1 MSGSKT
7 MSNSKKMINFMG
19 VRKVLGV
26 MSICLVIASIILLAT
41 RGLNLGLDFTGGT
54 NVVVESPA
62 DIDIAGARDTLEQAG
77 FEDAVVQQY
86 GSSRDLSIRV
96 PPQDGIEA
104 DQVGQR
110 VFQSLA
116 GGIDGLQLKQVEFVG
131 PQVGDEL
138 RDQSGLALLMA
149 LGLMLVYVWFRF
161 TNKFGIA
168 TVAALLHDVIIV
180 LGLFSLLRWPF
191 DLTVL
196 AAVLAL
202 IGYSLNDSIVVA
214 DRIRENFRNTRETDP
229 HLIVNGAINET
240 LTRTINTS
248 FTTML
253 VLVALFFFGGEVMR
267 AFSEALLVG
276 IFVGT
281 YSSIYVVAN
290 LLFTLGVSKDD
301 FLIPEKEEID
311 EMP

>member
-1 MSGSKT
+1 
-7 MSNSKKMINFMG
+7 MG
-19 VRKVLGV
+19 IRKVLGTI
-26 MSICLVIASIILLAT
+26 SIFLVVASIILLAT

-54 NVVVESPA
+54 TVVVEAPT
-62 DIDIAGARDTLEQAG
+62 DIDIAQVRKDLEQAG
-77 FEDAVVQQY
+77 FRDAVVQQY
-86 GSSRDLSIRV
+86 GSARDISVRV
-96 PPQDGIEA
+96 APQEGMEA
-104 DQVGQR
+104 DQVGHNVYR
-110 VFQSLA
+110 TLSSD
-116 GGIDGLQLKQVEFVG
+116 IDNLELKQVEFVG

-138 RDQSGLALLMA
+138 RDQSGLAMLMA

-161 TNKFGIA
+161 SNKFGIA

-180 LGLFSLLRWPF
+180 LGLFSLVRWPF

-229 HLIVNGAINET
+229 HVIVNGAISET
-240 LTRTINTS
+240 LSRTINTS

-290 LLFTLGVSKDD
+290 LLFTLGVSKED
-301 FLIPEKEEID
+301 FLVPEKEEID

>member
-1 MSGSKT
+1 MAT
-7 MSNSKKMINFMG
+7 PTKMINFMG
-19 VRKVLGV
+19 IRKVLGTI
-26 MSICLVIASIILLAT
+26 SIFLVVASIILLAT

-54 NVVVESPA
+54 TVVVEAPT
-62 DIDIAGARDTLEQAG
+62 DIDIAQVRKDLEQAG
-77 FEDAVVQQY
+77 FRDAVVQQY
-86 GSSRDLSIRV
+86 GSARDISVRV
-96 PPQDGIEA
+96 APQEGMEA
-104 DQVGQR
+104 DQVGHNVYR
-110 VFQSLA
+110 TLSSD
-116 GGIDGLQLKQVEFVG
+116 IDNLKLKQVEFVG

-138 RDQSGLALLMA
+138 RDQSGLAMLMA

-161 TNKFGIA
+161 SNKFGIA

-180 LGLFSLLRWPF
+180 LGLFSLVRWPF

-229 HLIVNGAINET
+229 HVIVNGAISET
-240 LTRTINTS
+240 LSRTINTS

-290 LLFTLGVSKDD
+290 LLFTLGVSKED
-301 FLIPEKEEID
+301 FLVPEKEEID

>member
-1 MSGSKT
+1 MPTPTKT
-7 MSNSKKMINFMG
+7 INFMG
-19 VRKVLGV
+19 IRKVLGTL
-26 MSICLVIASIILLAT
+26 SICLVVASIILLAT

-54 NVVVESPA
+54 TVVVEAPA
-62 DIDIAGARDTLEQAG
+62 DIDIAQVRQDLEEAG
-77 FEDAVVQQY
+77 FSDAVVQQY
-86 GSSRDLSIRV
+86 GSARDISVRV
-96 PPQDGIEA
+96 APQEGMEA
-104 DQVGQR
+104 DQVGQN
-110 VFQSLA
+110 VYQTLS
-116 GGIDGLQLKQVEFVG
+116 GGIDDLQLKQVEFVG

-138 RDQSGLALLMA
+138 RDQSGLAMLMA

-161 TNKFGIA
+161 SNKFGIA

-180 LGLFSLLRWPF
+180 LGLFSLVRWPF

-229 HLIVNGAINET
+229 HVIVNGAISET
-240 LTRTINTS
+240 LSRTINTS
-248 FTTML
+248 FTTIL

-290 LLFTLGVSKDD
+290 LLFTLGVSKED

>member
-1 MSGSKT
+1 
-7 MSNSKKMINFMG
+7 MG
-19 VRKVLGV
+19 IRKVLGTL
-26 MSICLVIASIILLAT
+26 SICLVVASIILLAT

-54 NVVVESPA
+54 TVVVEAPA
-62 DIDIAGARDTLEQAG
+62 DIDIAQVRQDLEEAG
-77 FEDAVVQQY
+77 FSDAVVQQY
-86 GSSRDLSIRV
+86 GSARDISVRV
-96 PPQDGIEA
+96 APQEGMEA
-104 DQVGQR
+104 DQVGQNVYR
-110 VFQSLA
+110 TLS
-116 GGIDGLQLKQVEFVG
+116 GGIDDLQLKQVEFVG

-138 RDQSGLALLMA
+138 RDQSGLAMLMA

-161 TNKFGIA
+161 SNKFGIA

-180 LGLFSLLRWPF
+180 LGLFSLVRWPF

-229 HLIVNGAINET
+229 HVIVNGAISET
-240 LTRTINTS
+240 LSRTINTS
-248 FTTML
+248 FTTIL

-290 LLFTLGVSKDD
+290 LLFTLGVSKED

>member
-1 MSGSKT
+1 
-7 MSNSKKMINFMG
+7 MG
-19 VRKVLGV
+19 IRKVLGTL
-26 MSICLVIASIILLAT
+26 SICLVVASIVLLAT

-54 NVVVESPA
+54 TVVVEAPA
-62 DIDIAGARDTLEQAG
+62 DIDIAQVRQDLEEAG
-77 FEDAVVQQY
+77 FSDAVVQQY
-86 GSSRDLSIRV
+86 GSARDISVRV
-96 PPQDGIEA
+96 APQEGVEA
-104 DQVGQR
+104 DQVGQN
-110 VFQSLA
+110 VYQTLSA
-116 GGIDGLQLKQVEFVG
+116 GIDDLQLKQVEFVG

-138 RDQSGLALLMA
+138 RDQSGLAMLMA

-161 TNKFGIA
+161 SNKFGIA

-180 LGLFSLLRWPF
+180 LGLFSLVRWPF

-229 HLIVNGAINET
+229 HVIVNGAISET
-240 LTRTINTS
+240 LSRTINTS
-248 FTTML
+248 FTTIL

-290 LLFTLGVSKDD
+290 LLFTLGVSKED

>member
-1 MSGSKT
+1 MSKAPA
-7 MSNSKKMINFMG
+7 KHINFMAP
-19 VRKVLGV
+19 RKVLGIL
-26 MSICLVIASIILLAT
+26 SIVLVVLSIALLAT

-54 NVVVESPA
+54 SVVVKSEQ
-62 DIDIAGARDTLEQAG
+62 DLDLDRVRGAVAERG
-77 FEDAVVQQY
+77 FSDAIVQQY
-86 GSSRDLSIRV
+86 GSAREVSIRV
-96 PPQDGIEA
+96 APTDGVEA
-104 DQVGQR
+104 DQVGGM
-110 VFQSLA
+110 VFEA
-116 GGIDGLQLKQVEFVG
+116 VNAEIDNLELLKVEFVG

-138 RDQSGLALLMA
+138 RDQSGLAMLMA

-180 LGLFSLLRWPF
+180 LGLFSLLQWHF

-196 AAVLAL
+196 AAILAL

-229 HLIVNGAINET
+229 GKIVNDSINEM

-248 FTTML
+248 FTTAL
-253 VLVALFFFGGEVMR
+253 VLLALFFFGGEVMR
-267 AFSEALLVG
+267 SFSEALLVG
-276 IFVGT
+276 IVVGT

-290 LLFTLGVSKDD
+290 LIFTLNVTKED
-301 FLIPEKEEID
+301 FLVVEKEEID

>member
-1 MSGSKT
+1 
-7 MSNSKKMINFMG
+7 MG
-19 VRKVLGV
+19 IRKVLGTL
-26 MSICLVIASIILLAT
+26 SICLVVASIILLAT

-54 NVVVESPA
+54 TVVVEAPA
-62 DIDIAGARDTLEQAG
+62 DIDIAQVRQDLEEAG
-77 FEDAVVQQY
+77 FSDAVVQQY
-86 GSSRDLSIRV
+86 GSARDISVRV
-96 PPQDGIEA
+96 APQEGMEA
-104 DQVGQR
+104 DQVGQN
-110 VFQSLA
+110 VYQTLS
-116 GGIDGLQLKQVEFVG
+116 GGIDDLQLKQVEFVG

-138 RDQSGLALLMA
+138 RDQSGLAMLMA

-161 TNKFGIA
+161 SNKFGIA

-180 LGLFSLLRWPF
+180 LGLFSLVRWPF

-229 HLIVNGAINET
+229 HVIVNGAISET
-240 LTRTINTS
+240 LSRTINTS
-248 FTTML
+248 FTTIL

-290 LLFTLGVSKDD
+290 LLFTLGVSKED

>member
-1 MSGSKT
+1 MAP
-7 MSNSKKMINFMG
+7 
-19 VRKVLGV
+19 RKVLGIL
-26 MSICLVIASIILLAT
+26 SIALVVISIALLAT

-54 NVVVESPA
+54 SVVVKSEQ
-62 DIDIAGARDTLEQAG
+62 DLDLDQVRGAVAERG
-77 FEDAVVQQY
+77 FSDAIVQQY
-86 GSSRDLSIRV
+86 GSAREVSIRV
-96 PPQDGIEA
+96 APTEGVEA
-104 DQVGQR
+104 DQVGGM
-110 VFQSLA
+110 VFEAVNAEISDLE
-116 GGIDGLQLKQVEFVG
+116 LLKVEFVG

-138 RDQSGLALLMA
+138 RDQSGLAMLMA

-180 LGLFSLLRWPF
+180 LGLFSLLQWHF

-196 AAVLAL
+196 AAILAL

-229 HLIVNGAINET
+229 GKIVNDSINEM

-248 FTTML
+248 FTTAL
-253 VLVALFFFGGEVMR
+253 VLLALFFFGGEVMR
-267 AFSEALLVG
+267 SFSEALLVG
-276 IFVGT
+276 IVVGT

-290 LLFTLGVSKDD
+290 LIFTLNVTKED
-301 FLIPEKEEID
+301 FLVVEKEEID

>member
-1 MSGSKT
+1 MPTPTKT
-7 MSNSKKMINFMG
+7 INFMG
-19 VRKVLGV
+19 IRKVLGAL
-26 MSICLVIASIILLAT
+26 SICLVVASIILLAT

-54 NVVVESPA
+54 TVVVEA
-62 DIDIAGARDTLEQAG
+62 ADDIDIAQVREDLEQAG
-77 FEDAVVQQY
+77 FDDAVVQQY
-86 GSSRDLSIRV
+86 GSTRDISVRV
-96 PPQDGIEA
+96 GPQDGMEA
-104 DQVGQR
+104 DQVGQNVYR
-110 VFQSLA
+110 ILSA
-116 GGIDGLQLKQVEFVG
+116 GIDDLELKQVEFVG

-138 RDQSGLALLMA
+138 RDQSGLAMLMA

-161 TNKFGIA
+161 SNKFGIA

-180 LGLFSLLRWPF
+180 LGLFSLVRWPF

-229 HLIVNGAINET
+229 HVIVNGAISET
-240 LTRTINTS
+240 LSRTINTS

-301 FLIPEKEEID
+301 FLEPEKEEID

>member
-1 MSGSKT
+1 MPTPTKT
-7 MSNSKKMINFMG
+7 INFMG
-19 VRKVLGV
+19 IRKVLGTV
-26 MSICLVIASIILLAT
+26 SICLVVASIILLAT

-54 NVVVESPA
+54 TVVVEAPS
-62 DIDIAGARDTLEQAG
+62 DIDIAQVRQDLEEAG
-77 FEDAVVQQY
+77 FSDAVVQQY
-86 GSSRDLSIRV
+86 GSARDISVRV
-96 PPQDGIEA
+96 APQEGVEA
-104 DQVGQR
+104 DQVGQN
-110 VFQSLA
+110 VYQTLSA
-116 GGIDGLQLKQVEFVG
+116 GIDDLQLKQVEFVG

-138 RDQSGLALLMA
+138 RDQSGLAMLMA

-161 TNKFGIA
+161 SNKFGIA

-180 LGLFSLLRWPF
+180 LGLFSLVRWPF

-229 HLIVNGAINET
+229 HVIVNGAISET
-240 LTRTINTS
+240 LSRTINTS
-248 FTTML
+248 FTTIL

-290 LLFTLGVSKDD
+290 LLFTLGVSKED

>member
-1 MSGSKT
+1 MPTPTKT
-7 MSNSKKMINFMG
+7 INFMG
-19 VRKVLGV
+19 IRKVLGTL
-26 MSICLVIASIILLAT
+26 SICLVVASIILLAT

-54 NVVVESPA
+54 TVVVEAPA
-62 DIDIAGARDTLEQAG
+62 DIDIAQVRQDLEEAG
-77 FEDAVVQQY
+77 FSDAVVQQY
-86 GSSRDLSIRV
+86 GSARDISVRV
-96 PPQDGIEA
+96 APQEGMEA
-104 DQVGQR
+104 DQVGQNVYR
-110 VFQSLA
+110 TLS
-116 GGIDGLQLKQVEFVG
+116 GGIDDLQLKQVEFVG

-138 RDQSGLALLMA
+138 RDQSGLAMLMA

-161 TNKFGIA
+161 SNKFGIA

-180 LGLFSLLRWPF
+180 LGLFSLVRWPF

-229 HLIVNGAINET
+229 HVIVNGAISET
-240 LTRTINTS
+240 LSRTINTS
-248 FTTML
+248 FTTIL

-290 LLFTLGVSKDD
+290 LLFTLGVSKED

>member
-1 MSGSKT
+1 M
-7 MSNSKKMINFMG
+7 
-19 VRKVLGV
+19 
-26 MSICLVIASIILLAT
+26 
-41 RGLNLGLDFTGGT
+41 
-54 NVVVESPA
+54 
-62 DIDIAGARDTLEQAG
+62 
-77 FEDAVVQQY
+77 
-86 GSSRDLSIRV
+86 
-96 PPQDGIEA
+96 
-104 DQVGQR
+104 
-110 VFQSLA
+110 
-116 GGIDGLQLKQVEFVG
+116 
-131 PQVGDEL
+131 GDEL
-138 RDQSGLALLMA
+138 RDQSGLAMLMA

-161 TNKFGIA
+161 SNKFGIA

-180 LGLFSLLRWPF
+180 LGLFSLVRWPF

-229 HLIVNGAINET
+229 HVIVNGAISET
-240 LTRTINTS
+240 LSRTINTS
-248 FTTML
+248 FTTIL

-290 LLFTLGVSKDD
+290 LLFTLGVSKED

>member
-1 MSGSKT
+1 MSG
-7 MSNSKKMINFMG
+7 SKKMINFMG
-19 VRKVLGV
+19 ARKVLGT
-26 MSICLVIASIILLAT
+26 MSICLVIGSIILLAT

-54 NVVVESPA
+54 NVVVESST
-62 DIDIAGARDTLEQAG
+62 DIDIAKARQTLEQAG

-96 PPQDGIEA
+96 PPQEGIEA

-110 VFQSLA
+110 VFQTLE
-116 GGIDGLQLKQVEFVG
+116 GKVGELQLKQVEFVG

-229 HLIVNGAINET
+229 HVIVNGAINET

-290 LLFTLGVSKDD
+290 LLFTLGVSKED

>member
-1 MSGSKT
+1 MSKAPA
-7 MSNSKKMINFMG
+7 KHINFMAP
-19 VRKVLGV
+19 RKVLGIL
-26 MSICLVIASIILLAT
+26 SIALVVISIALLAT

-54 NVVVESPA
+54 SVVVKSEQ
-62 DIDIAGARDTLEQAG
+62 DLDLDQVRGAVAERG
-77 FEDAVVQQY
+77 FSDAIVQQY
-86 GSSRDLSIRV
+86 GSAREVSIRV
-96 PPQDGIEA
+96 APTEGVEA
-104 DQVGQR
+104 DQVGGM
-110 VFQSLA
+110 VFEAVNAEISDLE
-116 GGIDGLQLKQVEFVG
+116 LLKVEFVG

-138 RDQSGLALLMA
+138 RDQSGLAMLMA

-180 LGLFSLLRWPF
+180 LGLFSLLQWHF

-196 AAVLAL
+196 AAILAL

-229 HLIVNGAINET
+229 GKIVNDSINEM

-248 FTTML
+248 FTTAL
-253 VLVALFFFGGEVMR
+253 VLLALFFFGGEVMR
-267 AFSEALLVG
+267 SFSEALLVG
-276 IFVGT
+276 IVVGT

-290 LLFTLGVSKDD
+290 LIFTLNVTKED
-301 FLIPEKEEID
+301 FLVVEKEEID

>member
-1 MSGSKT
+1 MPTPTKT
-7 MSNSKKMINFMG
+7 INFMG
-19 VRKVLGV
+19 IRKVLGTL
-26 MSICLVIASIILLAT
+26 SICLVVASIVLLAT

-54 NVVVESPA
+54 TVVVEAPA
-62 DIDIAGARDTLEQAG
+62 DIDIAQVRQDLEEAG
-77 FEDAVVQQY
+77 FSDAVVQQY
-86 GSSRDLSIRV
+86 GSARDISVRV
-96 PPQDGIEA
+96 APQEGVEA
-104 DQVGQR
+104 DQVGQN
-110 VFQSLA
+110 VYQTLSA
-116 GGIDGLQLKQVEFVG
+116 GIDDLQLKQVEFVG

-138 RDQSGLALLMA
+138 RDQSGLAMLMA

-161 TNKFGIA
+161 SNKFGIA

-180 LGLFSLLRWPF
+180 LGLFSLVRWPF

-229 HLIVNGAINET
+229 HVIVNGAISET
-240 LTRTINTS
+240 LSRTINTS
-248 FTTML
+248 FTTIL

-290 LLFTLGVSKDD
+290 LLFTLGVSKED

>member
-116 GGIDGLQLKQVEFVG
+116 GSIDGLQLKQVEFVG

-229 HLIVNGAINET
+229 HVIVNGAINET

-253 VLVALFFFGGEVMR
+253 VLIALFFFGGEVMR

-290 LLFTLGVSKDD
+290 LLFTLGVSKED

>member
-1 MSGSKT
+1 MPTPTKT
-7 MSNSKKMINFMG
+7 INFMG
-19 VRKVLGV
+19 IRKVLGTV
-26 MSICLVIASIILLAT
+26 SICLVVASIILLAT

-54 NVVVESPA
+54 TVVVEAPA
-62 DIDIAGARDTLEQAG
+62 DIDIAQVRQDLEEAG
-77 FEDAVVQQY
+77 FSDAVVQQY
-86 GSSRDLSIRV
+86 GSARDISVRV
-96 PPQDGIEA
+96 APREGMEA
-104 DQVGQR
+104 DQAGQNVYR
-110 VFQSLA
+110 TLS
-116 GGIDGLQLKQVEFVG
+116 GGIDDLQLKQVEFVG

-138 RDQSGLALLMA
+138 RDQSGLAMLMA

-161 TNKFGIA
+161 SNKFGIA

-180 LGLFSLLRWPF
+180 LGLFSLVRWPF

-229 HLIVNGAINET
+229 HVIVNGAISET
-240 LTRTINTS
+240 LSRTINTS
-248 FTTML
+248 FTTIL

-290 LLFTLGVSKDD
+290 LLFTLGVSKED

>member
-1 MSGSKT
+1 
-7 MSNSKKMINFMG
+7 MG
-19 VRKVLGV
+19 IRKVLGTL
-26 MSICLVIASIILLAT
+26 SICLVVASIILLAT

-54 NVVVESPA
+54 TVVVEAPA
-62 DIDIAGARDTLEQAG
+62 DIDIAQVRQDLEEAG
-77 FEDAVVQQY
+77 FSDAVVQQY
-86 GSSRDLSIRV
+86 GSARDISVRV
-96 PPQDGIEA
+96 APQEGMEA
-104 DQVGQR
+104 DQVGQN
-110 VFQSLA
+110 VYQTLS
-116 GGIDGLQLKQVEFVG
+116 GGIDDLQLKQVEFVG

-138 RDQSGLALLMA
+138 RDQSGLAMLMA

-161 TNKFGIA
+161 SNKFGIA

-180 LGLFSLLRWPF
+180 LGLFSLVRWPF

-229 HLIVNGAINET
+229 HVIVNGAISET
-240 LTRTINTS
+240 LSRTINTS
-248 FTTML
+248 FTTIL

-281 YSSIYVVAN
+281 YLSIYVVAN
-290 LLFTLGVSKDD
+290 LLFTLGVSKED

>member
-1 MSGSKT
+1 MSKAPA
-7 MSNSKKMINFMG
+7 KHINFMAP
-19 VRKVLGV
+19 RKVLGIL
-26 MSICLVIASIILLAT
+26 SIVLVVLSIALLAT

-54 NVVVESPA
+54 SVVVKSEQ
-62 DIDIAGARDTLEQAG
+62 DLDLDRVRGAVAERG
-77 FEDAVVQQY
+77 FSDAIVQQY
-86 GSSRDLSIRV
+86 GSAREVSIRV
-96 PPQDGIEA
+96 APTDGVEA
-104 DQVGQR
+104 DQVGGM
-110 VFQSLA
+110 VFEA
-116 GGIDGLQLKQVEFVG
+116 VNAEIDNLELLKVEFVG

-138 RDQSGLALLMA
+138 RDQSGLAMLMA

-161 TNKFGIA
+161 TNKFGVA

-180 LGLFSLLRWPF
+180 LGLFSLLQWHF

-196 AAVLAL
+196 AAILAL

-229 HLIVNGAINET
+229 GKIVNDSINEM

-248 FTTML
+248 FTTAL
-253 VLVALFFFGGEVMR
+253 VLLALFFFGGEVMR
-267 AFSEALLVG
+267 SFSEALLVG
-276 IFVGT
+276 IVVGT

-290 LLFTLGVSKDD
+290 LIFTLNVTKED
-301 FLIPEKEEID
+301 FLVVEKEEID